1 MLPQNVAQ
9 PDVTLLL
16 DMDGII
22 REATLSNS
30 MHERGVEAWLGRPWI
45 ETVAD
50 AAGDKV
56 RRMVE
61 DARSTGISAFRQ
73 VPQRFPSGRELPIE
87 YTTVLLGGR
96 AGLLAI
102 GKNLQA
108 VAELQSRLVAAQQ
121 AMERDY
127 WKLRDI
133 ETRYR
138 LLFQTSTEAVLL
150 IRASN
155 LKIIDANPA
164 AVAALD
170 LPPKRPE
177 GVAGRDF
184 LSDIALEE
192 REPLQAMFLR
202 VREQGKAPGIV
213 MHLGL
218 ERKAWLLRASLM
230 TSEPGQLFFV
240 QLTPVG
246 AAARIPVDLDP
257 ISIDDVFERLP
268 DGFVVI
274 DRQGVIRRAN
284 QAFLEMV
291 EVGAKGSVLGE
302 RLGRWLSRPGADFAV
317 LLATLQRQ
325 RTVRLFATTLHGEL
339 GSEAKVEISAV
350 DSGNPADGGYIA
362 AVIRDVARRLPAA
375 GETDRLISALGPL
388 AEQIGKTSLRKLVQ
402 DTVEVVERHYVR
414 AALDHA
420 RGNRTAAAG
429 LLGLSRQSLY
439 AKLNRYE
446 LGAPPE
452 AEAKD

>member
-1 MLPQNVAQ
+1 MTPPTVAQ

-22 REATLSNS
+22 REASVSHAMN
-30 MHERGVEAWLGRPWI
+30 EAGVESWLGRPWI
-45 ETVAD
+45 DTVAD
-50 AAGDKV
+50 ASDKV

-73 VPQRFPSGRELPIE
+73 VTQRFPSGRELPIE

-138 LLFQTSTEAVLL
+138 LLFQTSAEAVLL
-150 IRASN
+150 LKASN
-155 LKIIDANPA
+155 LRVIDANPA
-164 AVAALD
+164 AIAALE
-170 LPPKRPE
+170 LPPRRPD
-177 GVAGRDF
+177 GAYGRDF
-184 LSDIALEE
+184 LADVSADE
-192 REPLQAMFLR
+192 RDALQAMLQR
-202 VREQGKAPGIV
+202 VRDQGKAPGIV
-213 MHLGL
+213 MHFGG

-230 TSEPGQLFFV
+230 PGQIFFL
-240 QLTPVG
+240 QLTSVG
-246 AAARIPVDLDP
+246 NAAPAPVDSDAISLDEL
-257 ISIDDVFERLP
+257 IDRLT

-274 DRQGVIRRAN
+274 DRLGVIHRVN
-284 QAFLEMV
+284 QSFVDMV
-291 EVGAKGSVLGE
+291 ELGAKASVIGE
-302 RLGRWLSRPGADFAV
+302 RLGRWLSRPGADASV

-325 RTVRLFATTLHGEL
+325 RTVRLFATTLNGEL
-339 GSEAKVEISAV
+339 GTETEIE
-350 DSGNPADGGYIA
+350 IA
-362 AVIRDVARRLPAA
+362 AAHDRDADSRQIVLLLRDVARRLPAGA
-375 GETDRLISALGPL
+375 EANRLIAALGPL
-388 AEQIGKTSLRKLVQ
+388 ADQVGKTSLRKLVH
-402 DTVEVVERHYVR
+402 DTIEVVERHYVR
-414 AALDHA
+414 AALDQA
-420 RGNRTAAAG
+420 GGNRTAAAN

-446 LGAPPE
+446 LHAP
-452 AEAKD
+452 AETEPKERS